1 VLPLRD
7 LKIVA
12 FSYVSHSHRKSRA
25 QTSFAASNKILRN
38 PSRVRTPMSALQ
50 RARFL
55 RNSLRDSRST
65 PPTFPEGR
73 PQRQMPPDTKAPPPQ
88 DLSASEV
95 EQQIQDKLNREP
107 TLANTE
113 IGVKIDA
120 KSVTLTGSV
129 DTENQR
135 DLALRIAQSYA
146 GHRRI
151 VDKIKIQRQG

>member
-1 VLPLRD
+1 MKRMLWYLA
-7 LKIVA
+7 LA
-12 FSYVSHSHRKSRA
+12 FVTSAFA
-25 QTSFAASNKILRN
+25 QQQPPT
-38 PSRVRTPMSALQ
+38 
-50 RARFL
+50 
-55 RNSLRDSRST
+55 NSPPYTT

-95 EQQIQDKLNREP
+95 EKQIQDKLNREP

-129 DTENQR
+129 NTENQR
-135 DLALRIAQSYA
+135 DLALRIAQAYA
-146 GHRRI
+146 GHRKI
-151 VDKIKIQRQG
+151 LDKIKIQRQA

>member
-1 VLPLRD
+1 MKRMLWYLA
-7 LKIVA
+7 LA
-12 FSYVSHSHRKSRA
+12 FVTSAFA
-25 QTSFAASNKILRN
+25 QQQPPT
-38 PSRVRTPMSALQ
+38 
-50 RARFL
+50 
-55 RNSLRDSRST
+55 NSPPYTT

-88 DLSASEV
+88 ELSASEV

-129 DTENQR
+129 NTENQR
-135 DLALRIAQSYA
+135 DLALRIAQAYA
-146 GHRRI
+146 GHRKI
-151 VDKIKIQRQG
+151 LDKIKIQRQA